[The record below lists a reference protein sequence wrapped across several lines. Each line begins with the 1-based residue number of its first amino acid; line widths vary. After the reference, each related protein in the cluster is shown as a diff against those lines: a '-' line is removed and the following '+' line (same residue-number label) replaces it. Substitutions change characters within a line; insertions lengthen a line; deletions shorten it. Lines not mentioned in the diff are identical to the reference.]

1 MSDGRLKFGHLS
13 WDPARHPF
21 ESALAMAATEAE
33 HAELARLKELACA
46 GRLVRVAPEGCEAQ
60 YVVRK
65 AAPDVRAIDEDKRR
79 VTVVASDAT
88 LDRYGDTIAADGWKT
103 ANFEKNPVVLLDHW
117 YVVEYIVGQCA
128 KWWVEGG
135 QFLNEHA
142 FDPAG
147 TNAKADMAWQK
158 ILNRSLRAVSVGFRA
173 LKWAK
178 RLNEQNEWTGG
189 FDFLEQ
195 ELLEVSWVAVP
206 ANPSAVIPAS
216 ISLPPTSP
224 AKGHLDATLQQI
236 REKATAAEILSRLG

>member
-1 MSDGRLKFGHLS
+1 
-13 WDPARHPF
+13 
-21 ESALAMAATEAE
+21 
-33 HAELARLKELACA
+33 
-46 GRLVRVAPEGCEAQ
+46 VAPEGCEAQ

-178 RLNEQNEWTGG
+178 RGWR
-189 FDFLEQ
+189 F
-195 ELLEVSWVAVP
+195 
-206 ANPSAVIPAS
+206 
-216 ISLPPTSP
+216 PP
-224 AKGHLDATLQQI
+224 TLQQS
-236 REKATAAEILSRLG
+236 SRRASASRPRLPPRDTWTRRCSRFGRKRRPRRS